1 MESDALEPFMIAQHF
16 PGLFWGMA
24 IGYGLHCLA
33 LIVCLTYLIRS
44 KLYIYAKCQQSSFF
58 FQLGGMRRGGTEE
71 KQEVRGRR
79 RGDSV
84 IAELKD
90 SNMWKNIPI
99 CGKIFQYVE
108 KYSNMWNIFKRL
120 NPSPVEW

>member
-1 MESDALEPFMIAQHF
+1 MESDALEPFLIAQPF
-16 PGLFWGMA
+16 PRSFLGNGDWLWLALLGP
-24 IGYGLHCLA
+24 HCLSHLPDQVEA
-33 LIVCLTYLIRS
+33 LHLRQMPAI
-44 KLYIYAKCQQSSFF
+44 KLF

-99 CGKIFQYVE
+99 CGISLKG
-108 KYSNMWNIFKRL
+108 
-120 NPSPVEW
+120 